1 MSKEKVNKEKMTKKE
16 PTKNLK
22 EKRAAKAAKR
32 NEKKQV
38 YIKALVCLNKY

>member
-16 PTKNLK
+16 PQKNLK

-32 NEKKQV
+32 NEKGKQNDYV
-38 YIKALVCLNKY
+38 TYD